1 MLDRLK
7 VAARE
12 KLQRAVEEVVQAEL
26 ASTRQR
32 LEDMHAESL
41 AKTQALS
48 DQLSAQLD
56 EVNDRFGPVF
66 DRLHELEWRARRD
79 IAYALDIDAIADSAA
94 FVREHMPKAQRFWH
108 PHETLRFALGEVKG
122 TGLALE
128 FGVASGTTLK
138 LIAEALSEELRVV
151 GFDTFEGLPEVW
163 RTDFPAGEFAQET
176 IPDVPGA
183 ELVAGLF
190 EDTLP
195 GFLAGCDDAVGFLH
209 LDADLYSSTKT
220 VLDLI
225 GDRLRAGA
233 VVVFDEFFN
242 FPGWQEHEYLAWSE
256 FVGSSGRSFEYLAY
270 TGSNEQVVVRLL

>member
-7 VAARE
+7 ASARQ

-48 DQLSAQLD
+48 DRLSAQLD

-108 PHETLRFALGEVKG
+108 PQETLRFALGEVKG

-225 GDRLRAGA
+225 GDRLRPGA

-270 TGSNEQVVVRLL
+270 TGSNEQVVVRLD

>member
-12 KLQRAVEEVVQAEL
+12 KLQRAVREVVEAEL
-26 ASTRQR
+26 ASSRQR
-32 LEDMHAESL
+32 LEDMHAEHL
-41 AKTQALS
+41 ATSQALS
-48 DQLSAQLD
+48 EQLD
-56 EVNDRFGPVF
+56 AINDRFGPAL

-79 IAYALDIDAIADSAA
+79 IAYALDIDANAESAA
-94 FVREHMPKAQRFWH
+94 LVREHMPKAQRFWH

-128 FGVASGTTLK
+128 FGVASGTTLTI
-138 LIAEALSEELRVV
+138 IAEALSEEFRVV

-163 RTDFPAGEFAQET
+163 RTDFPAGEFAQESL
-176 IPDVPGA
+176 PDIPGA

-195 GFLAGCDDAVGFLH
+195 GFLAGCDDDIGFLH

-225 GDRLRAGA
+225 GDRLRPGA
-233 VVVFDEFFN
+233 IVVFDEFFN
-242 FPGWQEHEYLAWSE
+242 FPGWQDHEYLAWCE
-256 FVGSSGRSFEYLAY
+256 FVARSGRSFEYLAY
-270 TGSNEQVVVRLL
+270 TGSNEQVVIRLD

>member
-225 GDRLRAGA
+225 GDRLRPGA

-256 FVGSSGRSFEYLAY
+256 FVGSSGRSFE
-270 TGSNEQVVVRLL
+270 

>member
-151 GFDTFEGLPEVW
+151 GFDTFDGLPEVW

-225 GDRLRAGA
+225 GDRLRPGA

-270 TGSNEQVVVRLL
+270 TGSNEQVVVRLD